1 MCIRRRKQWR
11 QELLESLESPGH
23 AQDQVHDRL
32 LCAVPLVDST
42 VVRLFVQKAFIQIFQ
57 SPVTRAAFIC
67 PSCLP
72 YADDFVCGSYF
83 LAP

>member
-32 LCAVPLVDST
+32 LRAVPLVDST
-42 VVRLFVQKAFIQIFQ
+42 VVRLFVQKRLLFRFFKALLPELLSFA
-57 SPVTRAAFIC
+57 SLVC
-67 PSCLP
+67 PMLMIL
-72 YADDFVCGSYF
+72 FVALIS
-83 LAP
+83 